1 MNQAQTTD
9 DITVDTI
16 VETVRN
22 SIIRGELA
30 PGTIINSV
38 DIANQFGTSRTPVR
52 EALLILNQYGLIT
65 LTARRRP
72 QVTPVSAQAIRDLFA
87 FRGAVHG
94 LMSDAIVANA
104 SDAALQSLHAHALVL
119 AEAEKQGGEPF
130 MLHIESYLEEEM
142 NLCGN
147 ALVISVLDSL
157 KWKMAWFRRIGLMSD
172 EQMESL
178 AGDRVRVVNAYIDRD
193 APLANA
199 LNRSMLRKAG
209 DFCEKNFLAMQA
221 ANPLPSGK

>member
-1 MNQAQTTD
+1 MNQAQATD

-30 PGTIINSV
+30 PGAIINSV

-52 EALLILNQYGLIT
+52 EALLILNQHGLIT

-72 QVTPVSAQAIRDLFA
+72 QVVPVSAQAIRDLYA
-87 FRGAVHG
+87 LRAALHG

-104 SDAALQSLHAHALVL
+104 SDEALRSLHAHALVL
-119 AEAEKQGGEPF
+119 SAAEAQGGEPF

-147 ALVISVLDSL
+147 ALVISVLESL

-172 EQMESL
+172 TQMESL
-178 AGDRVRVVNAYIDRD
+178 SADRVRVVNAYLDRD

-199 LNRSMLRKAG
+199 LNRSMLRKAS
-209 DFCEKNFLAMQA
+209 DYCEKNFLALQVAHPPM
-221 ANPLPSGK
+221 GK